1 MRPNVF
7 AIPANLP
14 FLDALVAGI
23 LAQAGP
29 DPLALASYTILLPT
43 RRACRSLREA
53 FLRANQGK
61 AQLLPRMS
69 PVGDVDAE
77 ELTFTVEDPA
87 LEGGGLDIPPALP
100 NLRRRLLLTRLV
112 LAWAKKRSA
121 GSLAPGQA
129 APLAAELARFLDEV
143 QTEGCDLGGLG
154 GLVPE
159 DYAAHWQQTLQ
170 FLTIL
175 TEYWP
180 GVLEE
185 AEAVDPA
192 TRRNRLLA
200 AQAEAWRRSPPTRPV
215 IAAGIGGGVPAVD
228 DLVATVASLP
238 NGSVV
243 LAGLDREADE
253 TSWEA
258 IRADPTHPQHLLGG
272 LLLKLGI
279 EPGEV
284 DPWPTP
290 GLDAAPQARQNLL
303 REVLRP
309 AAESDRWRAID
320 TLGKDAL
327 DGIQRLDCP
336 GPQEE
341 AGVIALLLRKQLVDP
356 GKTAALVTPDRS
368 LARRVAAELRR
379 WDIEI
384 DDSAGAPLNK
394 TPPGAFLRLV
404 LELAAE
410 EAAPVPLLAALK
422 HPIAAGGRAPEI
434 FRALVRRLEE
444 KVLRG
449 PRPAPGFEGLRA
461 ALDKDEAGLLPFIAD
476 LEKILAPLLEALAQP
491 EIGLAEIAA
500 IHIGVAEALAASDA
514 EAGPARLWRE
524 EAGEI
529 AAEFLNE
536 LLTGASGFP
545 ALRGR
550 DYPPLFEALLS
561 GSVVRPRFGRHPR
574 LAIWGLLEARL
585 QCADLI
591 VLGGLNEGVWPP
603 QTPSDPWLSRP
614 MRRQLGMPAPERRIG
629 LAAHDFAQAFAA
641 PRLVLT
647 RATRVEGTP
656 TVPSRW
662 LLRLDTVLRAAKLD
676 RSLDGSETLLRWQE
690 MLDRP
695 TERIEV
701 RPPEP
706 RPPLEARPRRLSVT
720 QVETWMRDPYA
731 IYARHIL
738 GLKALDPL
746 DADPGVAERG
756 EFIHDALDI
765 FVRRFPDGLPED
777 AIPQLLAIGQE
788 AFGAALSRPGVR
800 AFWWP
805 RFERIADWFVT
816 LERTR
821 RLLLAECRTELSG
834 ELTIDAPGGA
844 FKITGKADR
853 VDRLR
858 DGGLAI
864 VDYKTGGVPRA
875 EEVALGYSPQLPL
888 EAAIA
893 EKGGFPGIPAG
904 EVAELDYWRLTGGD
918 PAGEVRSALSRNGSL
933 RDLIDGALNGLTA
946 LVEKFDDPA
955 TPYLAQPWPDKAPRY
970 TDYAHLARIKEWLT
984 LAEGGE

>member
-7 AIPANLP
+7 AIPPNLP

-23 LAQAGP
+23 TAQAGP

-69 PVGDVDAE
+69 PVGDVDAA
-77 ELTFTVEDPA
+77 ELTFAIEEPA

-100 NLRRRLLLTRLV
+100 DLRRRLLLTRLV
-112 LAWAKKRSA
+112 LAWAKDRPA

-143 QTEGCDLGGLG
+143 QTEGCDLSGLG

-175 TEYWP
+175 TENWP
-180 GVLEE
+180 RVVEE
-185 AEAVDPA
+185 EGALDPA

-200 AQAEAWRRSPPTRPV
+200 AQVEAWRRSPPSRPV
-215 IAAGIGGGVPAVD
+215 IAAGIGGGVPAID
-228 DLVATVASLP
+228 DLVAAVAFLP
-238 NGSVV
+238 KGSVV
-243 LAGLDREADE
+243 LAGLDRETDE
-253 TSWEA
+253 ESWEA

-272 LLLKLGI
+272 LLMKLGI
-279 EPGEV
+279 EASEV
-284 DPWPTP
+284 RSWPTP
-290 GLDAAPQARQNLL
+290 SFDALPSARQNLL
-303 REVLRP
+303 REILRP
-309 AAESDRWRAID
+309 AAESDRWRTIRE
-320 TLGKDAL
+320 LPKQAL
-327 DGIQRLDCP
+327 DGLQRLDCP

-341 AGVIALLLRKQLVDP
+341 AGVIALLLREQLTDP

-384 DDSAGAPLNK
+384 DDSAGIPLNK
-394 TPPGAFLRLV
+394 TPPGVFLRLV
-404 LELAAE
+404 LEMALEA
-410 EAAPVPLLAALK
+410 AAPVPLLAALK
-422 HPIAAGGRAPEI
+422 HPIAAGGRPTEV
-434 FRALVRRLEE
+434 FRTLVRRLEE
-444 KVLRG
+444 EVLRG
-449 PRPAPGFEGLRA
+449 PRPAPGFDGLRA
-461 ALDKDEAGLLPFIAD
+461 ALGKGGGDLLPFIAD
-476 LEKILAPLLEALAQP
+476 LERNIAPLLEALAQP
-491 EIGLAEIAA
+491 KIELAEITAL
-500 IHIGVAEALAASDA
+500 HIRVAEALAASDS
-514 EAGPARLWRE
+514 ETGPARLWRE
-524 EAGEI
+524 GAGET

-536 LLTGASGFP
+536 LLTGADGFP
-545 ALRGR
+545 VLRAA

-585 QCADLI
+585 QSADLI

-603 QTPSDPWLSRP
+603 QAPSDPWLSRP
-614 MRRQLGMPAPERRIG
+614 MRRGLGMPAPERRIG
-629 LAAHDFAQAFAA
+629 LAAHDFAQASAA

-676 RSLDGSETLLRWQE
+676 LSLDASQTLLRWQE

-695 TERIEV
+695 KERIEL

-706 RPPLEARPRRLSVT
+706 RPPVEARPRKLSVT
-720 QVETWMRDPYA
+720 QVETWMRDPYG

-756 EFIHDALDI
+756 EFIHEALDL
-765 FVRRFPDGLPED
+765 FTQRFPKELPPD
-777 AIPQLLAIGQE
+777 AVAQLLEIGHE

-816 LERTR
+816 LERAR
-821 RLLLAECRTELSG
+821 RLLLVESRTELTG
-834 ELTIDAPGGA
+834 ELILDAPAGA

-858 DGGLAI
+858 EGGLSI

-893 EKGGFPGIPAG
+893 EKGGFPGIPA
-904 EVAELDYWRLTGGD
+904 ETVAALDYWRLTGGD
-918 PAGEVRSALSRNGSL
+918 PPGEVKSALAKDSSL
-933 RDLIDGALNGLTA
+933 RELIDGALNGLAA
-946 LVEKFDDPA
+946 LVERFDDAA